1 MSKYAQERMQS
12 KREKK
17 QKPDSTHYFE
27 KQKQKQKK
35 KLEENSKKKRKKK
48 KNIRENCILFKQT
61 KTLSSFFFFTCNAG
75 YESAQTKT

>member
-17 QKPDSTHYFE
+17 QKPDNTHYFE
-27 KQKQKQKK
+27 KQTKK
-35 KLEENSKKKRKKK
+35 KTRRKREEKEEKKKEHPGKLHPLQA
-48 KNIRENCILFKQT
+48 NQDTIF
-61 KTLSSFFFFTCNAG
+61 FFFFTCNAG

>member
-17 QKPDSTHYFE
+17 QKPDNTHYFE
-27 KQKQKQKK
+27 KQTKKK
-35 KLEENSKKKRKKK
+35 KLEENEKKKRKKK
-48 KNIRENCILFKQT
+48 KEHPGKLHPLQANQDTIF
-61 KTLSSFFFFTCNAG
+61 FFFFTCNAG